1 MHLPNYYSKTD
12 EYCTSEKEA
21 IYSLFPT
28 AYFYLK
34 LASIFAIANDWA
46 IKGIY
51 DDARWIE
58 SSHQIFKALEKA
70 GVKICI
76 EGTDN
81 FKNLEKPVVFV
92 ANHMSSMET
101 LVLPSIIHPVKR
113 VLFVMK
119 KELLD
124 FPVFGPVTAA
134 REPIVVGR
142 ANPREDLQI
151 VINEG
156 KRKLS
161 EGKSIIIFPQKTR
174 ARTFTPKEF
183 NSLGVKLAQRSDVPI
198 VPVAL
203 VTDAWLPGKLI
214 KDFGKINPERTVR
227 FSFGE
232 PIEINGKP
240 AEAHQ
245 KSIDYIKS
253 KFIEWGKEDLVI
265 ED

>member
-1 MHLPNYYSKTD
+1 MHLPNYFSEKN
-12 EYCTSEKEA
+12 EYCTPEKDLT
-21 IYSLFPT
+21 YSLFPSV
-28 AYFYLK
+28 YFYLK

-46 IKGIY
+46 KKGTY
-51 DDARWIE
+51 NDARWIE
-58 SSHQIFKALEKA
+58 SSRAIVKALENS

-76 EGTDN
+76 DGLE
-81 FKNLEKPVVFV
+81 NLRKESAPVVFV

-142 ANPREDLQI
+142 SNPREDLQI
-151 VINEG
+151 VLSEG
-156 KRKLS
+156 KKKLA
-161 EGKSIIIFPQKTR
+161 EGKSIIIFPQRTR

-183 NSLGVKLAQRSDVPI
+183 NTLGVKLAQRSNVKIIPI
-198 VPVAL
+198 AL

-232 PIEINGKP
+232 PIAVSGNP
-240 AEAHQ
+240 NEAHK
-245 KSIDYIKS
+245 KSIDFIKS
-253 KFIEWGKEDLVI
+253 KFYEWGKKDLVV
-265 ED
+265 ET